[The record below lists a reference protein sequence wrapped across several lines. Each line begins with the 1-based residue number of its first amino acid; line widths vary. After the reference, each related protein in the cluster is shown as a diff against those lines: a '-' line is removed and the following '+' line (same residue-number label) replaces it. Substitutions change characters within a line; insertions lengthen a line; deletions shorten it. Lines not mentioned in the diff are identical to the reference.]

1 MFQTLYV
8 HTCFINFMLEVTY
21 MFNIHAVWMFILRN
35 SKEPPFIF
43 TFTVNLAVVL
53 ANAFQ
58 LKVGL
63 LDADIYGPSIPT
75 MMNLHVKPEVRTG
88 AILFIYL

>member
-1 MFQTLYV
+1 
-8 HTCFINFMLEVTY
+8 
-21 MFNIHAVWMFILRN
+21 MFILWN
-35 SKEPPFIF
+35 SKELPFIF
-43 TFTVNLAVVL
+43 TVTVNLAVVL

-75 MMNLHVKPEVRTG
+75 MMNLQVKPEVRTG

>member
-1 MFQTLYV
+1 
-8 HTCFINFMLEVTY
+8 
-21 MFNIHAVWMFILRN
+21 MFILRN
-35 SKEPPFIF
+35 NEELPLIF

-53 ANAFQ
+53 ANTFQ

-75 MMNLHVKPEVRTG
+75 MMNLQGKPEVRTG
-88 AILFIYL
+88 AVLFIYL